1 MFSFPRWSPPSKC
14 IISLSLAASSLSLG
28 RNPRPQ
34 TREGS
39 ETEAPFSSVMM
50 QRRCNSLTHS
60 LTHCVD
66 FVLHMLV
73 LNLLKCVL
81 CWWCCIRRR
90 MAAKKETTRRTK
102 TPPSPM
108 SWRSKRTTTV
118 ALPYSSALSYLPYVI
133 FPVSVWGRTCHFL
146 YIYPL
151 TIIASI
157 SYFLSW
163 SQFRDCKFSASIHME
178 SVSRANF
185 FPFERF
191 WLPFQVLLNLTSLQF
206 RFLSFPFLLCSGSIS
221 TLFICLFFIPKF
233 LITKKILVY

>member
-1 MFSFPRWSPPSKC
+1 MFLLRQWKLSCFGVACKMYNVGRQGFFVRAQPTFCYGRN
-14 IISLSLAASSLSLG
+14 SLSL
-28 RNPRPQ
+28 
-34 TREGS
+34 TR
-39 ETEAPFSSVMM
+39 
-50 QRRCNSLTHS
+50 SLTHL

-90 MAAKKETTRRTK
+90 MAAKTATTRRTK
-102 TPPSPM
+102 TPPSLM
-108 SWRSKRTTTV
+108 SWRSKRTTKV
-118 ALPYSSALSYLPYVI
+118 ALPYSSALTYLLYVI
-133 FPVSVWGRTCHFL
+133 FPFSVWDRTCHFL

-163 SQFRDCKFSASIHME
+163 SQFRDCKFSASVHME

-185 FPFERF
+185 FSFERF
-191 WLPFQVLLNLTSLQF
+191 WLLFQVLLNLTSLRF
-206 RFLSFPFLLCSGSIS
+206 RFLYL
-221 TLFICLFFIPKF
+221 
-233 LITKKILVY
+233 

>member
-1 MFSFPRWSPPSKC
+1 
-14 IISLSLAASSLSLG
+14 
-28 RNPRPQ
+28 
-34 TREGS
+34 
-39 ETEAPFSSVMM
+39 MM
-50 QRRCNSLTHS
+50 QRRRNSLSLTRSLTHL

-90 MAAKKETTRRTK
+90 MAVKTATTRRTK
-102 TPPSPM
+102 TPPSLM
-108 SWRSKRTTTV
+108 SWRSKRTTKV
-118 ALPYSSALSYLPYVI
+118 ALPYSSALTYLSYVI
-133 FPVSVWGRTCHFL
+133 FPFSVWDRTCHFL

-163 SQFRDCKFSASIHME
+163 SQFRDCKFSASVHME

-185 FPFERF
+185 FSFERF
-191 WLPFQVLLNLTSLQF
+191 WLLFQVLLNLTSLRF
-206 RFLSFPFLLCSGSIS
+206 RFLSFPFLLCSGSSS